1 MRRHDPGPD
10 RALPVIWQHHALPA
24 AWPRRALL
32 KEPQVTNAT
41 LWIERLQLRPHPEGG
56 YFCET
61 YRAAEMV
68 AHAAL
73 PERFRGDRAFSTA
86 IYFLLHQHDFSA
98 LHRLKQDELWHFY
111 DGSSLTIHI
120 IDRAGR
126 YSCLHLGRDIADG
139 AVPQAVV
146 PAGCL
151 FGATVDDPS
160 SYALVGCTVA
170 PGFAFDDF
178 EMPTRSQLLE
188 LYPQHRHLIERLT
201 RQ

>member
-1 MRRHDPGPD
+1 MGPQGDD
-10 RALPVIWQHHALPA
+10 RCEARPWQ
-24 AWPRRALL
+24 ALL
-32 KEPQVTNAT
+32 EEPHVTNAT
-41 LWIERLQLRPHPEGG
+41 RWIERLQLRPHPEGG

-68 AHAAL
+68 ARAAL

-86 IYFLLHQHDFSA
+86 IYFLLDRHDFSA

-111 DGSSLTIHI
+111 DGSSLTIHL
-120 IDRAGR
+120 IDRHGY
-126 YSCLHLGRDIADG
+126 YSCLHLGREIDNG

-146 PAGCL
+146 PAGYL

-170 PGFAFDDF
+170 PGFSFDDF

-188 LYPQHRHLIERLT
+188 LYPQHRQLIERLT